1 MTRTTGQAAAGAATS
16 VKTGPTVAAAAAVK
30 RQRRTQLRRDAFTD
44 VIDFPGRTATAA
56 AAVGGLAKVADLL
69 EVSRSQPTR
78 WRQGIEQPSPEMARL
93 IVDLDHVMARAQL
106 VFTPKVARQWLVGS
120 NSYLDGARPIDVLRI
135 RGSSEVIDALDA
147 AMQGAYS

>member
-1 MTRTTGQAAAGAATS
+1 MA
-16 VKTGPTVAAAAAVK
+16 TVADGRRQKRKLPARDAAVS
-30 RQRRTQLRRDAFTD
+30 
-44 VIDFPGRTATAA
+44 VIDFQGRTATAA
-56 AAVGGLAKVADLL
+56 AALGGLTKIAELL
-69 EVSRSQPTR
+69 EVSKSQPTR

-106 VFTPKVARQWLVGS
+106 VFTPKVARQWLTGS
-120 NSYLDGARPIDVLRI
+120 NNYLDGARPIDVLRM